1 MQTCLK
7 RFSRT
12 ERVKKTVEYLR
23 QHDSPYGAVSES
35 AWCRW
40 WYGQPSLCHKGE
52 TLGASCLHSHYTSR
66 LWCSL
71 PWKKRGKAVQVRAQ
85 WYQQAMCYGCFR
97 NQSRLIR
104 STCRKSHGS
113 PHPSQTWLCLMKLL
127 RSSSSPP
134 PPSPSLPSVE
144 NSACLVCWTS
154 DRLVNCFDRL
164 CLQPGQSVCDKHPGR
179 HQLIVNC
186 KEPQP

>member
-1 MQTCLK
+1 MTV
-7 RFSRT
+7 RT
-12 ERVKKTVEYLR
+12 GQFQKVRDVGGGTVNHHCATRAKHWEHPVCIR
-23 QHDSPYGAVSES
+23 IIHPD
-35 AWCRW
+35 
-40 WYGQPSLCHKGE
+40 
-52 TLGASCLHSHYTSR
+52 
-66 LWCSL
+66 CSL

-186 KEPQP
+186 KDSKTTEIFFFEEPQP